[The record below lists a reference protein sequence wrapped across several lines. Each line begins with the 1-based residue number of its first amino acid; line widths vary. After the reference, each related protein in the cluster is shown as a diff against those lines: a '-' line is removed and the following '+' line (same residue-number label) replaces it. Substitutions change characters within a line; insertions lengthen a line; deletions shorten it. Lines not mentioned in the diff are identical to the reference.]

1 MDLPSITE
9 FLILTICFDFFRKQ
23 LHTNYICTECKAC
36 VLEQRIKLIVYVC
49 YKQESIIHLLYYCT
63 MCWGHQTQLCHV
75 LPGLGMGKWAWKHPA
90 ESLATPLKLKENL
103 QSSCQKESKKNPI
116 PGQALLITFFFFFN
130 QLVPELRHLDSHRT
144 HELSFQVL

>member
-23 LHTNYICTECKAC
+23 LHTNYIYIDCKAC
-36 VLEQRIKLIVYVC
+36 VLEQRIRLIVYVC

-75 LPGLGMGKWAWKHPA
+75 LPGPQSRMGKWPWKHPA
-90 ESLATPLKLKENL
+90 ESLATPLKLKKNL
-103 QSSCQKESKKNPI
+103 QSSRQKESQKKPI
-116 PGQALLITFFFFFN
+116 PGQALLITFFFFF
-130 QLVPELRHLDSHRT
+130 
-144 HELSFQVL
+144 